1 VSSLDVAAI
10 RRDFP
15 ILAREVSGRPL
26 VYLDN
31 PATSQKPR
39 AVIEALTRF
48 YESSNA
54 NVHRGLHR
62 LSEEATAQYEA
73 ARAAVA
79 SFLNAASPEEVVFTA
94 NTTAGINLVAQG
106 WARPRL
112 KEGDTII
119 LTEMEHH
126 SNLVPWQ
133 VAAQRTG
140 ARLRFVRLTDD
151 FRLDLEDFGAA
162 LRENA
167 KIVAL
172 THASNVLGTV
182 NPVAEI
188 CRLAREAG
196 AVSVV
201 DGAQAAPHLPVDVQT
216 IGCDFYALSG
226 HKACGPTG
234 SGALWGKAE
243 RLEETEPLHFGGSMI
258 SRVRWDS
265 SEWSP
270 PPHKFEAGTPN
281 IGEAIAFGEAMRYL
295 TTLGMENLESY
306 ERELTEYGL
315 RAVVEVPGIT
325 LHGPHDAADRLGV
338 FSFSLEGV
346 HPHDISQ
353 IVDEYGVAI
362 RAGHHCCE
370 PLHRKLGIPGS
381 ARAGIYLYNTREDL
395 DTLVEALGRV
405 RQVFAVAR

>member
-1 VSSLDVAAI
+1 MSALDVEDI

-15 ILAREVSGRPL
+15 VLARQVRGCPL

-39 AVIEALTRF
+39 VVIEALQRF
-48 YESSNA
+48 YENSNA
-54 NVHRGLHR
+54 NVHRGLHK
-62 LSEEATAQYEA
+62 LSEEATALYEG
-73 ARAAVA
+73 ARASVA
-79 SFLNAASPEEVVFTA
+79 KWLGAASPDEVVFTA
-94 NTTAGINLVAQG
+94 NTTEGINLVAQG
-106 WARPRL
+106 WALPRL
-112 KEGDTII
+112 RPGDTIV

-133 VAAQRTG
+133 VVAQRTG
-140 ARLRFVRLTDD
+140 ARLRFVRITED
-151 FRLDLEDFGAA
+151 FRLDLQDFRAA
-162 LRENA
+162 LGENT
-167 KIVAL
+167 KVAAF
-172 THASNVLGTV
+172 THASNVLGTI
-182 NPVAEI
+182 NPVAEM
-188 CRLAREAG
+188 CRMSREAG
-196 AVSVV
+196 VVSVV
-201 DGAQAAPHLPVDVQT
+201 DGAQAAPHLRVDVQT

-258 SRVRWDS
+258 SRVRWES

-281 IGEAIAFGEAMRYL
+281 IAEAIAFGEAVGYL
-295 TTLGMENLESY
+295 THLGMDNLESY
-306 ERELTEYGL
+306 ERALTEYGL
-315 RAVVEVPGIT
+315 ALLADVPGLR
-325 LHGPHDAADRLGV
+325 LHGPRDAADRLGV

-353 IVDEYGVAI
+353 IVDECGVAI

-381 ARAGIYLYNTREDL
+381 ARAGIYLYNTREEL
-395 DTLVEALGRV
+395 DALIEALDRV
-405 RQVFAVAR
+405 RQVFTVAR

>member
-1 VSSLDVAAI
+1 MDVAAI